1 MQLNDIELNTQLSE
15 SSILNIEGSERY
27 CTATF
32 ERAWSHYTSVPDVE
46 MLAAA
51 AFQAQDDSPETIV
64 KTMKIPRGVEPF
76 SKFPIGDGV
85 VSILPTG
92 KQATRSVDAIWSL
105 AHKGRVGAVGTLRR
119 PHQEL
124 KTQVETMV
132 RNGTTP
138 KPGEWLYIHSHP
150 DRSLNGRVARVRECM
165 PTRMLCVV
173 ELFEGPPLL
182 LDPPEQEKK
191 IISMA
196 YLGRVR
202 GKFQQYNHFTF
213 HELAAKLDVKIGNM
227 APSKILGMPK
237 LVDGWNEFPALAS
250 AQTEWEMNNI
260 FSGKQVELDENT
272 VYFFE
277 LRDGLPFQLL
287 FNFDADSGEMQTF
300 YRWAWVF
307 NGQMMRGTEETLD
320 QVVVK
325 ILRFVV
331 GPNTATC
338 FICNGEIDTT
348 EEYVDMP
355 CSHTYHAGCA
365 ANLMTL
371 LGRGL
376 CITCNTC
383 STQTFGFGST
393 VGTPAYQEY
402 GPPLVKLPNY
412 VPPPES
418 VSKRDEFLS
427 AEDNVFAMD
436 VFGDGTRLVGMGGKQ
451 EKPEQPKK
459 EKKPK
464 PRRERHRHR
473 PKPKKKSAAE
483 EEAEAAAARSAW
495 LRGKWWWAFALVRD
509 EMRRTKANEQERK
522 ERERVREAA
531 AKAAAERDAKE
542 AAAIAARERMYKSGN
557 QKEGDVAQPLIYHE
571 HVSQEEL
578 ERGVWKQGKEQR
590 TRSNIDA
597 TKKKQ
602 AAEMKAKAER
612 EAQAKEDAA
621 KEDEKHDAWK
631 KREKPQRLN
640 TLGALARI
648 DEKKSSGSV
657 DLSSGFALLPE
668 KETRNVDGDEV
679 SLTSR
684 NTSLITLR
692 QHDHIQ
698 QRAADHGIT
707 LREMQHTKKHGDVW
721 TRPDGR
727 REYADDDRT
736 VIGAGADGKDGVTV
750 LPRGKERWERQERS
764 D

>member
-1 MQLNDIELNTQLSE
+1 MQENDIELNTQLNE

-32 ERAWSHYTSVPDVE
+32 ERAWSHYASVPDVE

-64 KTMKIPRGVEPF
+64 ETMKIPRGVMPF

-92 KQATRSVDAIWSL
+92 KQATRSVDVIWSL

-119 PHQEL
+119 PQQEL

-138 KPGEWLYIHSHP
+138 KPGEWLYMHSHP
-150 DRSLNGRVARVRECM
+150 DRSLNGRCARVRECM

-182 LDPPEQEKK
+182 VDAKEQERK

-202 GKFQQYNHFTF
+202 GKYQEYNHFTF
-213 HELAAKLDVKIGNM
+213 HELEAKFDVEIGNM
-227 APSKILGMPK
+227 AGMPK
-237 LVDGWNEFPALAS
+237 LVDGWNGWPALAS
-250 AQTEWEMNNI
+250 VQTEWEMNDI
-260 FSGKQVELDENT
+260 LSGVELRDNT
-272 VYFFE
+272 VFFFE

-287 FNFDADSGEMQTF
+287 FNFDADAGEMQTF
-300 YRWAWVF
+300 YRWMFIF
-307 NGQMMRGTEETLD
+307 NGQMIRGTEETVD
-320 QVVVK
+320 QVMVK
-325 ILRFVV
+325 ILRCLA
-331 GPNTATC
+331 GPGRETC
-338 FICNGEIDTT
+338 FICNGDIDTT

-376 CITCNTC
+376 CIACNDC
-383 STQTFGFGST
+383 PTQTFGFGST

-402 GPPLVKLPNY
+402 GPPLVKLTNY

-436 VFGDGTRLVGMGGKQ
+436 VFGDGTRFVAKGAKQ
-451 EKPEQPKK
+451 EKPERPKE

-464 PRRERHRHR
+464 TRGKKHR

-483 EEAEAAAARSAW
+483 EEAEAAAARSVW
-495 LRGKWWWAFALVRD
+495 LRGRWWWAFALVRD
-509 EMRRTKANEQERK
+509 DLRRTKANEQERK
-522 ERERVREAA
+522 KRERVREAA
-531 AKAAAERDAKE
+531 AKAAAERQERE
-542 AAAIAARERMYKSGN
+542 AAAIAARERMHRSGN
-557 QKEGDVAQPLIYHE
+557 QKEGAVAQPLIYHE

-578 ERGVWKQGKEQR
+578 EKSVWKQGKEQR

-602 AAEMKAKAER
+602 AAEMKAKAKR
-612 EAQAKEDAA
+612 EARAKEDAA
-621 KEDEKHDAWK
+621 KEEEKDEAWK
-631 KREKPQRLN
+631 KRERPQRLN

-736 VIGAGADGKDGVTV
+736 VIAAGADGKEGVTV

>member
-1 MQLNDIELNTQLSE
+1 MQENDIELNTQLNE

-32 ERAWSHYTSVPDVE
+32 ERAWSHYASVPDVE
-46 MLAAA
+46 MLAAS

-64 KTMKIPRGVEPF
+64 ETMKIPRGVMPF

-92 KQATRSVDAIWSL
+92 KQATRSVDVIWSL

-119 PHQEL
+119 PQQEL

-138 KPGEWLYIHSHP
+138 KPGEWLYMHSHP
-150 DRSLNGRVARVRECM
+150 DRSLNGRCARVRECM

-182 LDPPEQEKK
+182 VDAKEQERK

-202 GKFQQYNHFTF
+202 GKYQEYNHFTF
-213 HELAAKLDVKIGNM
+213 HELEAKFDVEIGNM
-227 APSKILGMPK
+227 AGMPK
-237 LVDGWNEFPALAS
+237 LVDGWNVFPALAS
-250 AQTEWEMNNI
+250 VQTEWEMNDI
-260 FSGKQVELDENT
+260 LSGVELRDNT
-272 VYFFE
+272 VFFFE

-287 FNFDADSGEMQTF
+287 FNCDADAGEMQTF
-300 YRWAWVF
+300 YRWMFIF
-307 NGQMMRGTEETLD
+307 NGQMIRGTEETVD
-320 QVVVK
+320 QVMVK
-325 ILRFVV
+325 ILRCLA
-331 GPNTATC
+331 GPGRETC

-376 CITCNTC
+376 CIACNDC

-402 GPPLVKLPNY
+402 GPPLVKLTNY

-436 VFGDGTRLVGMGGKQ
+436 VFGDGTRFVAKGAKQ
-451 EKPEQPKK
+451 EKPERPKE

-464 PRRERHRHR
+464 TRGKKHR

-483 EEAEAAAARSAW
+483 EEAEAAAARSVW

-509 EMRRTKANEQERK
+509 DLRRTKANEQERK
-522 ERERVREAA
+522 KRERVREAA
-531 AKAAAERDAKE
+531 AKAAAERQERE
-542 AAAIAARERMYKSGN
+542 AAAIAARERMHRSGN

-578 ERGVWKQGKEQR
+578 EKSVWKQGKEQR

-602 AAEMKAKAER
+602 AAEMKAKAKR
-612 EAQAKEDAA
+612 EARAKEDAA
-621 KEDEKHDAWK
+621 KEEEKDEAWK
-631 KREKPQRLN
+631 KRERPQRLN

-736 VIGAGADGKDGVTV
+736 VIAAGADGKEGVTV